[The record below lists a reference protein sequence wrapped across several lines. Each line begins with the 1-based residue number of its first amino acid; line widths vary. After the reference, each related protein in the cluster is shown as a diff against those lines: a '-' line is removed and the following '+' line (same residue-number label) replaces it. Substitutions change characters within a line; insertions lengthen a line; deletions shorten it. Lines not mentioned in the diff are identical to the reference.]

1 MLRRFGATPGEE
13 DGATGFASQP
23 GVGPCPF
30 IGKIETIA
38 GTCSLIRAGRIIVEI
53 KVGDPVC
60 RGDVIKTAADGRVGI
75 RFIDGTAFS
84 LSNNARMMLREFAC
98 GGICLRL
105 YSTSPG
111 GLSLSLLAKWRKPA
125 NSRLTHLW
133 QAFGAAPGPAAL
145 ARLRFPP

>member
-1 MLRRFGATPGEE
+1 MPGEG
-13 DGATGFASQP
+13 DGAAGFVSQP

-38 GTCSLIRAGRIIVEI
+38 GTCSLIRAGRVIVEI

-98 GGICLRL
+98 GGD
-105 YSTSPG
+105 SPSALFDVTRG
-111 GLSLSLLAKWRKPA
+111 AFAFIAGEMAKAGQLSD
-125 NSRLTHLW
+125 
-133 QAFGAAPGPAAL
+133 
-145 ARLRFPP
+145 